1 MINSH
6 LSEHRKQ
13 SQANFGSTESQRN
26 WSIVQWSV
34 IKVFNRE
41 CRRLTSDWIYQFGLF
56 VAPIMAFIFFATVM
70 HEGSPTEYPVGVV
83 NMDSQSTTSRN
94 LVRTLN
100 AFQMTNI
107 VEHYTDIAHASSA
120 MQEGKIYG
128 FYYIP
133 RGFSQDA
140 NSRKQPILSFYTNNS
155 VLLAASMGMKDFK
168 MGSELAKASAQR
180 QVLRGRG
187 FTDDQAVS
195 LIQPIVIDV
204 HPLGNPWVNYGM
216 YLNNML
222 LPAILMMMIFL
233 LTTYAMG
240 VEIKEGSGRELLNL
254 ANYNIM
260 NAVVGKLLPQTFIYI
275 TLGILYLSILY
286 GYLHYPLN
294 NGFAPMLLAMVLFVL
309 ASQSVGLFFI
319 ALIPT
324 LRLGMSVATLWAV
337 LSFSIAGFTFP
348 VIAMHPSLQ
357 ALSNLFPLR
366 HYYMIYADQ
375 ALNGYPMIYSAWSYL
390 ALLLFM
396 LLPFFA
402 IKRLNKAYLYY
413 EYIS

>member
-1 MINSH
+1 MVN
-6 LSEHRKQ
+6 RQ
-13 SQANFGSTESQRN
+13 S
-26 WSIVQWSV
+26 SI
-34 IKVFNRE
+34 IKVFKRE
-41 CRRLTSDWIYQFGLF
+41 CKRLTSDWIYLFGMF
-56 VAPIMAFIFFATVM
+56 VAPVMAFIFFATIM
-70 HEGSPTEYPVGVV
+70 KEGSPTEYPVGVV

-94 LVRTLN
+94 LVRTLD
-100 AFQMTNI
+100 AFQMSNI
-107 VEHYTDIAHASSA
+107 VEHFTDIAHATSA

-140 NSRKQPILSFYTNNS
+140 NARKQPKLSFYTNNS

-187 FTDDQAVS
+187 YTDEQAVT
-195 LIQPIVIDV
+195 LIQPITIDV

-222 LPAILMMMIFL
+222 LPAIMMMMIFL

-240 VEIKEGSGRELLNL
+240 VEIKEETGRELLSL
-254 ANYNIM
+254 ANYNIVK
-260 NAVVGKLLPQTFIYI
+260 VVIGKLLPQTLVFIL
-275 TLGILYLSILY
+275 LGFLYLAILY

-294 NGFAPMLLAMVLFVL
+294 SGIWPMALAMVLFVL
-309 ASQSVGLFFI
+309 ASQAVGLFFI
-319 ALIPT
+319 SMIPT

-348 VIAMHPSLQ
+348 VMAMHPTLQ
-357 ALSNLFPLR
+357 ALTNLFPLR
-366 HYYMIYADQ
+366 HYYQIYTDQ
-375 ALNGYPMIYSAWSYL
+375 ALNGYPMSYTSWSYL
-390 ALLLFM
+390 ALLLFI
-396 LLPFFA
+396 LLPWFA

-413 EYIS
+413 KYIS

>member
-1 MINSH
+1 MN
-6 LSEHRKQ
+6 EQ
-13 SQANFGSTESQRN
+13 
-26 WSIVQWSV
+26 WPIVK
-34 IKVFNRE
+34 IFKRE
-41 CRRLTSDWIYQFGLF
+41 CRRLLSDWIYLFGMF
-56 VAPIMAFIFFATVM
+56 FAPIIAFIFFATIM
-70 HEGSPTEYPVGVV
+70 QTGSPTEYPVGVV
-83 NMDSQSTTSRN
+83 NMDSQSATSRN
-94 LVRTLN
+94 LVRTLD
-100 AFQMTNI
+100 AFQMSNI
-107 VEHYTDIAHASSA
+107 VEHYTDIAHATSA

-140 NSRKQPILSFYTNNS
+140 NARKQPKVSFYTNNS

-187 FTDDQAVS
+187 FTDEQAVV

-233 LTTYAMG
+233 LTTYAFG
-240 VEIKEGSGRELLNL
+240 VEIKEENGRELLAM
-254 ANYNIM
+254 ANYNIVTV
-260 NAVVGKLLPQTFIYI
+260 VVGKLLPQTLVFI

-286 GYLHYPLN
+286 GYLHYPMN
-294 NGFAPMLLAMVLFVL
+294 NGFWPMLVAMVLFVL
-309 ASQSVGLFFI
+309 ASQAVGLFFI
-319 ALIPT
+319 AMIPT

-348 VIAMHPSLQ
+348 VMAMHPTLQ

-366 HYYMIYADQ
+366 HYYKIYADQ
-375 ALNGYPMIYSAWSYL
+375 ALNGYPMVYSSWSYL

-396 LLPFFA
+396 LLPLFA
-402 IKRLNKAYLYY
+402 LKRLNKAYLYY
-413 EYIS
+413 KYIA

>member
-1 MINSH
+1 MNG
-6 LSEHRKQ
+6 Q
-13 SQANFGSTESQRN
+13 
-26 WSIVQWSV
+26 WPIVK
-34 IKVFNRE
+34 IFKRE
-41 CRRLTSDWIYQFGLF
+41 CKRLISDWIYLFGLF
-56 VAPIMAFIFFATVM
+56 VAPIMAFIFFATIM
-70 HEGSPTEYPVGVV
+70 QAGSPTEYPVGVV
-83 NMDSQSTTSRN
+83 NMDSQSATSRN
-94 LVRTLN
+94 LVRTLD
-100 AFQMTNI
+100 AFQMSNI
-107 VEHYTDIAHASSA
+107 VEHYTDIAHATSA

-140 NSRKQPILSFYTNNS
+140 NARKQPKVSFYTNNS

-187 FTDDQAVS
+187 FTDEQAVV

-204 HPLGNPWVNYGM
+204 HPLGNPWINYGM

-222 LPAILMMMIFL
+222 LPAIMMMMIFL
-233 LTTYAMG
+233 LTTYAIG
-240 VEIKEGSGRELLNL
+240 VEIKEENGRELLAT
-254 ANYNIM
+254 ANHNIVT
-260 NAVVGKLLPQTFIYI
+260 AVVGKLLPQTLVFIM
-275 TLGILYLSILY
+275 LGILYLSILY

-294 NGFAPMLLAMVLFVL
+294 NGFLPMLVAMVLFVL
-309 ASQSVGLFFI
+309 ASQAVGLFFI
-319 ALIPT
+319 AMIPT

-348 VIAMHPSLQ
+348 VMAMHPTLQ

-366 HYYMIYADQ
+366 HYYKIYADQ
-375 ALNGYPMIYSAWSYL
+375 ALNGYPMVYSSWSYL

-396 LLPFFA
+396 LLPLFA
-402 IKRLNKAYLYY
+402 LKRLNKAYLYY
-413 EYIS
+413 KYIS